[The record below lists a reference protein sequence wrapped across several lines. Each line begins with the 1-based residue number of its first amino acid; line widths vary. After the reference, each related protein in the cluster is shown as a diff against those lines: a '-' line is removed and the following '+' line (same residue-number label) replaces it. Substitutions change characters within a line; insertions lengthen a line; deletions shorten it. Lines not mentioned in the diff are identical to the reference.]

1 MLAKIS
7 WDYLQ
12 DKQQICKGAMPSG
25 DADPQKVNDTGTQ
38 ESWSIPARNQKGNT
52 LRCSAWNFLGVL
64 PLLLN
69 SQSSLPEVCS
79 LTAGLTGRGSGTQTP
94 DSKRLMACQCRNKP

>member
-69 SQSSLPEVCS
+69 SQSSLPEVC
-79 LTAGLTGRGSGTQTP
+79 REEE
-94 DSKRLMACQCRNKP
+94 KRINAFHIYTK